1 MNDQTPMGVPAIGM
15 KDADLFREQCFING
29 EWCDADG
36 GETIDVT
43 NPASGA
49 KLGTVPKMG
58 ADETARAIA
67 AADHPQLQ
75 PVAHRSRPNKRR
87 FAAGSPPPAKSS
99 KARSV
104 TRMM

>member
-67 AADHPQLQ
+67 AAEAALPARCRCQMVRARRAQGLDP
-75 PVAHRSRPNKRR
+75 RPL
-87 FAAGSPPPAKSS
+87 
-99 KARSV
+99 
-104 TRMM
+104 